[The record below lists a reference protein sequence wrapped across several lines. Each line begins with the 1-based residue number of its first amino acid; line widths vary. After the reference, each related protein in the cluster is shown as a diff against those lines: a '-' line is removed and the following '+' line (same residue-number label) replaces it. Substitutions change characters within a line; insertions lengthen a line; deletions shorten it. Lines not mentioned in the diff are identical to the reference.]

1 MGQCQR
7 ELRLAGKA
15 YPRTCPTCGLSGACV
30 KGLSAGV
37 PDRNPMTP
45 AQPAL
50 DAMMEGVTAT
60 SEEGKATDGAW
71 NVYKGWRWHFMD
83 ADAVAA
89 YGPWYRAEDYDALAA
104 EVRAQRETIAGLTA
118 RVEALTRA
126 LRPFADYA
134 ELSGARAM
142 PDDFAVSQGSR
153 LAARQITMGDCRK
166 ARAAL
171 SGEAPND

>member
-1 MGQCQR
+1 
-7 ELRLAGKA
+7 
-15 YPRTCPTCGLSGACV
+15 
-30 KGLSAGV
+30 
-37 PDRNPMTP
+37 MTP

-50 DAMMEGVTAT
+50 DAMMEGVTP
-60 SEEGKATDGAW
+60 
-71 NVYKGWRWHFMD
+71 
-83 ADAVAA
+83 
-89 YGPWYRAEDYDALAA
+89 GPWLDPITLEWLVEPKRLLSNTEDARFIAAARELVPALAA
-104 EVRAQRETIAGLTA
+104 EVSAQRETIKNLRQMERNVQAVREFEHQRAEKALAAIAGLKT
-118 RVEALTRA
+118 RVEALTGA

-171 SGEAPND
+171 SGGTPNG